1 MILLHFNMEASE
13 AELERMGLSESRA
26 SNTNTIISG
35 DNSATTMD
43 HLAKQVSTLV
53 N

>member
-1 MILLHFNMEASE
+1 MEVPE
-13 AELERMGLSESRA
+13 AELERIGLSESRA

-35 DNSATTMD
+35 DSGATTMD